1 MILSV
6 PKIYALAKGLTMQKK
21 ALSAV
26 FLLFFLASCNSI
38 KPQPETIDV
47 FLSSLESVKTSIG
60 FSDLGVGVNPFS
72 ENSLVE
78 GQTISVKGTPY
89 PNGLFAHA
97 PSRLTYELGGEYQS
111 LSGTVMMHDGIR
123 CGDGVTFQI
132 WVDGTQVFS
141 SDTLKSG
148 DAAVP
153 FSVDLSEA
161 NELELVVNSN
171 NNKECDWSV
180 WGDPLL
186 KKLTGEIDKP
196 QAAVRENSQ
205 TPVYTATVTA
215 TPEPTNTPEPTATPK
230 PSPTPTPTEHPGWLP
245 EGALQRWG
253 NGAFYDMA
261 ASPDSRTLA
270 VATEGGIYLLDPA
283 SGRVQDFLE
292 LAYAPLSLI
301 FSPDGKHLYIG
312 LGLGGV
318 QVRSVDGD
326 GKWQVEKTIKDL
338 CGRFIKVSPDG
349 NTLLAKCFSK
359 KDKSFKAW
367 DLTTDKQIFNLN
379 YQIKITNV
387 FAMDFSPTDP
397 TRAAFARGNI
407 LAIIDMK
414 TGRDIKTFTV
424 PETKIITDV
433 DFSPDGKTI
442 AVSPYTSEVILL
454 DAETLEEKQRVAS
467 PSEVQMLTYA
477 SNEELIYVTKDSCI
491 KQNID
496 GSNRHIKSHYGY
508 PMHAYL
514 PKYNLLALASD
525 AIDIIDLNEFNYKY
539 TINKFASYHWMGHE
553 FTSDG
558 QSFYYYPPTNNVEN
572 RTYYKG
578 TIDKPDK
585 TTILDV
591 KAFCQR
597 SSPRF
602 ADNKGDYYYVNCL
615 ENKTLV
621 VVDSRSQRVVSRYEN
636 PLDIEVNT
644 TQYSHPWDDENEYA
658 ALLYGSGVDS
668 SEGFR
673 IVIVDLVSKR
683 YLSRFNIDSS
693 TKDAPNIAGFS
704 PSSKYLV
711 ILSSDKKEYQ
721 IYNTDDG
728 ALVQTI
734 KVTLAD
740 TRKNDYPTYDLIK
753 DETLFLIRKGKT
765 AELVSMETGQPI
777 AKYLALKRE
786 NFEYVESIDRL
797 VNYSYR
803 YGQKKNFLVLFD
815 VYPLDSNK
823 IEKAYSVNLPYAG
836 ETIDEEQDLPN
847 TYSSCKMGDGFD
859 ILPTYLVS
867 VDDTLKAI
875 IMLQCSSTNTP
886 FDYNDL
892 KSFRHLI
899 YKVDV
904 PGESIELMY
913 KYYPDFTWFT
923 HTYLFDDKFYTVDDS
938 HIFVWDMAG
947 D

>member
-1 MILSV
+1 
-6 PKIYALAKGLTMQKK
+6 MQKK

-47 FLSSLESVKTSIG
+47 YLSSLESVKTSIG
-60 FSDLGVGVNPFS
+60 FSDLGIGVNPFS

-78 GQTISVKGTPY
+78 GQTISIKGTPY

-132 WVDGTQVFS
+132 LVDGTQVYS
-141 SDTLKSG
+141 SGSLKSG

-153 FSVDLSEA
+153 FSVNLGEA

-196 QAAVRENSQ
+196 QVAVRENSQ

-230 PSPTPTPTEHPGWLP
+230 PSPTPTPTEHPGWMP

-253 NGAFYDMA
+253 NGAFYDLA

-301 FSPDGKHLYIG
+301 FSPDGNHLYIG
-312 LGLGGV
+312 LGLGGI

-407 LAIIDMK
+407 LALIDLK

-442 AVSPYTSEVILL
+442 AVSPYTPEVILL

-467 PSEVQMLTYA
+467 PSEVQMLTFI
-477 SNEELIYVTKDSCI
+477 SDEKQVLITKNSYVV
-491 KQNID
+491 QNIN
-496 GSNRHIKSHYGY
+496 GSDRHVQSFYGF
-508 PMHAYL
+508 PMHAYI
-514 PKYNLLALASD
+514 PESNRLALASSNIEIVNLD
-525 AIDIIDLNEFNYKY
+525 S
-539 TINKFASYHWMGHE
+539 FAKKSLIKGFDGSVWNSQA
-553 FTSDG
+553 FSSNG
-558 QSFYYYPPTNNVEN
+558 QSFIFGHSSGKNWNFSRGTMSKPGETIYIDTNTFCEN
-572 RTYYKG
+572 G
-578 TIDKPDK
+578 EW
-585 TTILDV
+585 
-591 KAFCQR
+591 
-597 SSPRF
+597 PRF
-602 ADNKGDYYYVNCL
+602 VDEEGIYFSLQCEKSDKL
-615 ENKTLV
+615 LV
-621 VVDSRSQRVVSRYEN
+621 IDSRSMRVVSEFKN
-636 PLDIEVNT
+636 PLRIQSNT
-644 TQYSHPWDDENEYA
+644 TFSQHPWKDKRNLS
-658 ALLYGSGVDS
+658 ALLYKSNKDDS
-668 SEGFR
+668 NGYRVEIKD
-673 IVIVDLVSKR
+673 IVRDRDISTITLPSSLKGEPTVS
-683 YLSRFNIDSS
+683 
-693 TKDAPNIAGFS
+693 GFS

-711 ILSSDKKEYQ
+711 VLTSDKKEYQ

-728 ALVQTI
+728 TLVQTI

-740 TRKNDYPTYDLIK
+740 TKTNDYPSFDLIK
-753 DETLFLIRKGKT
+753 DETMFLIRKGKT
-765 AELVSMETGQPI
+765 AELVSMETGETVI
-777 AKYLALKRE
+777 RYLALKKE

-797 VNYSYR
+797 VNHSYR
-803 YGQKKNFLVLFD
+803 WGQKKNALVLFD
-815 VYPLDSNK
+815 VYSLDSNK
-823 IEKAYSVNLPYAG
+823 LEKTYTLDLPYAG
-836 ETIDEEQDLPN
+836 ETIDEEQDPP
-847 TYSSCKMGDGFD
+847 YSCQMGNLHL
-859 ILPTYLVS
+859 IPT
-867 VDDTLKAI
+867 DDTLEAI
-875 IMLQCSSTNTP
+875 VMLECTSNNTP
-886 FDYNDL
+886 WDYQNL
-892 KSFRHLI
+892 RSFRHLI

-904 PGESIELMY
+904 PGESIKLMY